1 MIHFFKLAT
10 TYQMKNLKQ
19 TNTFRSTILGAIIFL
34 LLGVQP
40 IFSQDGNETECPFFN
55 IESGAQDGVAFALLS
70 SDVDATISGV
80 IANVKIEQ
88 TYFNS
93 GDSIIDA
100 SYIFPMS
107 TNAAVYGMKMIVNE
121 RVITAV
127 IKRKEEAQEIF
138 DTANEAGQ
146 TASLL
151 ELQRPNVF
159 QMSLANI
166 VPGDTVK
173 IEMVYTELLVPEKG
187 EYQFVFPTIVGPR
200 FTNEGEE
207 WVNQSIQDSFP
218 TAETELNIDLK
229 IIAGMVVNADCK
241 SHDVTFNYEGSTVEC
256 SLSTNPAVDFIV
268 DYTLDR
274 GAIETGLL
282 LYEGPEEN
290 FFLSMIQPAKPD
302 TDYESPDREYI
313 FIMDVSGSM
322 NGEPLEISKTLITNL
337 LNDLRTTDKFNIM
350 FFAGGNSI
358 LFENSRFA
366 TLANIDEATSMINSL
381 SSAGSTQL
389 LPALNRALNMSGV
402 DGFSRT
408 FVILSDGYVT
418 VEKEAFQLIRENLNE
433 ANFFAFG
440 IGGSVNRFIIE
451 GIAYV
456 GEGEAFVATD
466 NEDAFEL
473 AARFGEYIERPA
485 LTNIQ
490 VDFSGVDVYDVE
502 PISVPDVFAERPI
515 IVYGKYNTPA
525 NGRITITGDYDE
537 VEISSVLSF
546 EDYTEN
552 MEENIALK
560 YLWARKKIRLMSDY
574 GVGSNEND
582 TISIEEEITLLGLQ
596 YSLVTEFT
604 SFVAVDSLSVS
615 TAGETGGENED
626 NGDDT
631 SSISEWAPERRP
643 DKNYLNLGR
652 NINSEE
658 QLLELSFENI
668 RDLIVGEL
676 MLRITDINGRVLQV
690 KDLRYADL
698 ENILTLRLDGMSSG
712 IYFVSLV
719 SEDEILDT
727 EKFMIF

>member
-55 IESGAQDGVAFALLS
+55 IESGTQDGVAFALLS

-537 VEISSVLSF
+537 GEISSVLSF

-615 TAGETGGENED
+615 TAGETGGENGD

-631 SSISEWAPERRP
+631 SSISEWAPDRRP

>member
-1 MIHFFKLAT
+1 
-10 TYQMKNLKQ
+10 MKNLKQ

-55 IESGAQDGVAFALLS
+55 IESGTQDGVAFALLS

-159 QMSLANI
+159 KMSLANI

-241 SHDVTFNYEGSTVEC
+241 SHDVTFNYEGNTVEC

-515 IVYGKYNTPA
+515 IIYGKYNTLA

-537 VEISSVLSF
+537 GEISSVLSF

-615 TAGETGGENED
+615 TAGETGGENGD

-631 SSISEWAPERRP
+631 SSISEWAPDRRP